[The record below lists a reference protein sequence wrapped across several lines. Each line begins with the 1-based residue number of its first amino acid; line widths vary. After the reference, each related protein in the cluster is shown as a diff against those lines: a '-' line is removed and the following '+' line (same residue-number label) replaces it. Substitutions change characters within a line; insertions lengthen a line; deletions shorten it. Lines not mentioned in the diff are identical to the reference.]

1 MFFREDNTYKDI
13 LGKSVEQWL
22 DDMSRH
28 DDIAVRCGVKAANE
42 YIDSLKKQIKVLEE
56 KNALK
61 DTYLKK
67 VREK

>member
-1 MFFREDNTYKDI
+1 MFFKEDNTYNDI
-13 LGKSVEQWL
+13 LGKSVKQWL

-28 DDIAVRCGVKAANE
+28 DDIAVRCGVKATNE
-42 YIDSLKKQIKVLEE
+42 YIDSLKKQIRVLEE
-56 KNALK
+56 KNELK